1 MRDAPADCHSYP
13 GCVLVFELALGTLL
27 LAAWAA
33 LQFAVQ
39 PMSGAFH
46 LLLLVGALLLIRGVA
61 LRPDR
66 AD

>member
-1 MRDAPADCHSYP
+1 MR
-13 GCVLVFELALGTLL
+13 VLTGVGRA
-27 LAAWAA
+27 
-33 LQFAVQ
+33 Q

-66 AD
+66 TD